1 MGGEGE
7 CGLDGGGGGGGGGG
21 DGDRCL
27 TAGGAGVGTGAGGGG
42 GGGGEADAEYRFLLL
57 GDGDLLSLC
66 GDFDRFLSGVRE
78 YLHQNQINLSFFK
91 TSVKFLQNKYF
102 WFLPSDVFLEQ
113 FCYRENSHVSKMS
126 FLRLEFTT
134 Q

>member
-1 MGGEGE
+1 MYLLRPPIAVKVDLKPLCPGGEGE

-27 TAGGAGVGTGAGGGG
+27 TGGGAGVGTGAGGGG
-42 GGGGEADAEYRFLLL
+42 GGGGEADREYRFFLL

-78 YLHQNQINLSFFK
+78 YLHQNK
-91 TSVKFLQNKYF
+91 TIHPF
-102 WFLPSDVFLEQ
+102 
-113 FCYRENSHVSKMS
+113 
-126 FLRLEFTT
+126 
-134 Q
+134 